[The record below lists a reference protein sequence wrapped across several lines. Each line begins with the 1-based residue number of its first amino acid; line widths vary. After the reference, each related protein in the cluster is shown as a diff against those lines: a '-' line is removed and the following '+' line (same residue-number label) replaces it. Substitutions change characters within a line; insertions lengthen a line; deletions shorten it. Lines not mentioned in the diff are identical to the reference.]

1 MQSSS
6 AKGSRHGKTP
16 GLHLRYAN
24 HSFDPVKIDRSVLY
38 GFKELEVLDEQGGRC
53 ELATLADD
61 GKTLVGRGGVT
72 YAYLSPDGAWC
83 DKSGLKP
90 VDLDGRE
97 IQPVASSFSAP
108 VALVEK
114 ATLEEYL
121 SHNVRSVYLMQ
132 SEGDPAGLLA
142 ELRGGAIFKFPYSFR
157 GGLEADAGFARRR
170 RRQHLPR
177 RGQPDQDRVRRPA
190 AGGRGGGRG
199 RRGGRGRPAGFR
211 HDMSAC
217 SPGFQPDFRLKPGLQ
232 DAGRGLF
239 VAEINIANSA
249 GATRSSPCAA

>member
-1 MQSSS
+1 MPAASPARRSHRESLMHCLRLANCQVYF
-6 AKGSRHGKTP
+6 SRPCNRRPQKDRAMGKPLVFTFAN
-16 GLHLRYAN
+16 AN

-61 GKTLVGRGGVT
+61 GKTVVGRGGVT

-142 ELRGGAIFKFPYSFR
+142 ELRGGDDLQVPLQLPR
-157 GGLEADAGFARRR
+157 RPGGRRRLLARRR

-217 SPGFQPDFRLKPGLQ
+217 SPGFSRTSG
-232 DAGRGLF
+232 
-239 VAEINIANSA
+239 
-249 GATRSSPCAA
+249 

>member
-1 MQSSS
+1 M
-6 AKGSRHGKTP
+6 GKPLVFTFAS
-16 GLHLRYAN
+16 AN

-157 GGLEADAGFARRR
+157 GGLEADAGF
-170 RRQHLPR
+170 LL
-177 RGQPDQDRVRRPA
+177 
-190 AGGRGGGRG
+190 AGADGNIFLAVAN
-199 RRGGRGRPAGFR
+199 PTKIEFV
-211 HDMSAC
+211 
-217 SPGFQPDFRLKPGLQ
+217 GLQ
-232 DAGRGLF
+232 QAAAA
-239 VAEINIANSA
+239 AEEEGEEEEADLLDFDMI
-249 GATRSSPCAA
+249 